1 MSLSEVPGLSV
12 FVLYL
17 SGEVGGEPTQLEME
31 KLQNEDLCMILID
44 RGAVEDHL
52 PNHVLASLERF
63 KRQSLAPYYNEA
75 EVDRLR
81 GGVL

>member
-1 MSLSEVPGLSV
+1 
-12 FVLYL
+12 
-17 SGEVGGEPTQLEME
+17 ME
-31 KLQNEDLCMILID
+31 KLQNEDLCMIMID

-81 GGVL
+81 GESCRQIQRNREARALTNARG